1 MPGPAE
7 NPRVPL
13 RRTAALVFAAVVLSS
28 LFARGDTASLEAGA
42 RAFEAQRWQEALER
56 LSSAVKEEP
65 SNARAAELYGRALYE
80 ENDLPRAVEWL
91 QRATALD
98 PGSSSAS
105 YWLGRAY
112 GEQAIHGNLMLRG
125 RLAGRIRRAFE
136 RALEL
141 DPDNADARIGLLEF
155 YLQAPSFMGG
165 SFEKAR
171 ALTDDL
177 RRRDPFRA
185 HLAKARLEEHR
196 RRRDLADAEYEAAIR
211 EFPRRPVP
219 YLWIERSA
227 IDRKDWPSA
236 LESMERLLRARP
248 DDPVAL
254 YEIGRIAAQSGRD
267 LERGEASLKRYL
279 EHAPKGDQPSR
290 AAAHVRLG
298 EIDERRGDRDGARRE
313 YRTALEL
320 DPGIEGA
327 RQALGK
333 LR

>member
-1 MPGPAE
+1 V
-7 NPRVPL
+7 PRW
-13 RRTAALVFAAVVLSS
+13 RTAAIVFAAVALAPF
-28 LFARGDTASLEAGA
+28 FARADTASLEAGA
-42 RAFEAQRWQEALER
+42 RAFEAQSWQEALEK

-65 SNARAAELYGRALYE
+65 SNERAAELYGRALYE
-80 ENDLPRAVEWL
+80 ENELPRAVEWL
-91 QRATALD
+91 ERATTLD
-98 PGSSSAS
+98 PASSSAS

-112 GEQAIHGNLMLRG
+112 GEQAIHGNLMLRA

-196 RRRDLADAEYEAAIR
+196 KRRDLADTEYEAAIR
-211 EFPRRPVP
+211 EFPRRPEP
-219 YLWIERSA
+219 YFWIERSA

-236 LESMERLLRARP
+236 VESMERLLRARP

-254 YEIGRIAAQSGRD
+254 YEIGRIAALSGGD

-279 EHAPKGDQPSR
+279 EHSPKGDEPSR
-290 AAAHVRLG
+290 ADAHARLA

-313 YRTALEL
+313 YRAALEL
-320 DPGIEGA
+320 DPGAAAA
-327 RQALGK
+327 RRALAK

>member
-1 MPGPAE
+1 MP
-7 NPRVPL
+7 RW
-13 RRTAALVFAAVVLSS
+13 RAAAFVLAAVVLSS
-28 LFARGDTASLEAGA
+28 FFARADTASLEAGA
-42 RAFEAQRWQEALER
+42 RAFETQRYQEALEK

-80 ENDLPRAVEWL
+80 ENELPRAVEWL
-91 QRATALD
+91 ERATTLD
-98 PGSSSAS
+98 PSSSSAS

-112 GEQAIHGNLMLRG
+112 GEQAIHGNLMLRA

-196 RRRDLADAEYEAAIR
+196 KRRDLADAEYEAAIR
-211 EFPRRPVP
+211 EFPGRPEP

-227 IDRKDWPSA
+227 VDRKDWSTA
-236 LESMERLLRARP
+236 VESIERLLRARP

-254 YEIGRIAAQSGRD
+254 YEIGRIAALSGRD

-279 EHAPKGDQPSR
+279 EHSPRGDEPSR
-290 AAAHVRLG
+290 ADTHFRLA
-298 EIDERRGDRDGARRE
+298 EIGQRRGDRDGARRE

-320 DPGIEGA
+320 DPGAAAA
-327 RQALGK
+327 RQALAK

>member
-1 MPGPAE
+1 MPRPW
-7 NPRVPL
+7 
-13 RRTAALVFAAVVLSS
+13 TAALAVAS
-28 LFARGDTASLEAGA
+28 LLFIRGPSRGDTASLEAGA
-42 RAFEAQRWQEALER
+42 RAFESQRYQEAIEK
-56 LSSAVKEEP
+56 LSEAVREEP
-65 SNARAAELYGRALYE
+65 SNGRAAELYGRALYE
-80 ENDLPRAVEWL
+80 ENELPRAVEWL
-91 QRATALD
+91 ERAAALE
-98 PGSSSAS
+98 PASSSAY

-112 GEQAIHGNLMLRG
+112 GEQAIHGNLVLRA

-136 RALEL
+136 RALDL
-141 DPDNADARIGLLEF
+141 DADNADARIGLLEF

-211 EFPRRPVP
+211 EFPERPEP

-227 IDRKDWPSA
+227 IDRKDWA
-236 LESMERLLRARP
+236 AAFESMERLLRARP

-254 YEIGRIAAQSGRD
+254 YEIGRIAALSGRD
-267 LERGEASLKRYL
+267 LDRGEASLRRYL
-279 EHAPKGDQPSR
+279 EHSPKGDEPSR
-290 AAAHVRLG
+290 ADAHVRLG
-298 EIDERRGDRDGARRE
+298 EIDQRRGDRDGARRE

-320 DPGIEGA
+320 DPGAADA

>member
-1 MPGPAE
+1 MPHAG
-7 NPRVPL
+7 
-13 RRTAALVFAAVVLSS
+13 TAAFAAAS
-28 LFARGDTASLEAGA
+28 LLLFRASGAAESASLEAGA
-42 RAFEAQRWQEALER
+42 RALESQSYQEAIER
-56 LSSAVKEEP
+56 LSAAVREEP
-65 SNARAAELYGRALYE
+65 SNGRAAELYGRALYE
-80 ENDLPRAVEWL
+80 ENELSRAVEWL
-91 QRATALD
+91 ERATSLE
-98 PGSSSAS
+98 PRSSSAH

-112 GEQAIHGNLMLRG
+112 GEQAIHGNLVLRAK
-125 RLAGRIRRAFE
+125 LAGRIRRAFE

-171 ALTDDL
+171 ALADDL
-177 RRRDPFRA
+177 RGRDPFRA

-196 RRRDLADAEYEAAIR
+196 KRRDLADAEYEAAVR
-211 EFPRRPVP
+211 EFPQRREP

-227 IDRKDWPSA
+227 IDRKDWAPA

-248 DDPVAL
+248 EDPIAL
-254 YEIGRIAAQSGRD
+254 YEIGRIAAISGRE

-279 EHAPKGDQPSR
+279 DHSPRGDEPTR
-290 AAAHVRLG
+290 ADAHMRLA
-298 EIDERRGDRDGARRE
+298 EIAQRRGDHDGARRE
-313 YRTALEL
+313 YRAALEA
-320 DPGIEGA
+320 DPGAAGA